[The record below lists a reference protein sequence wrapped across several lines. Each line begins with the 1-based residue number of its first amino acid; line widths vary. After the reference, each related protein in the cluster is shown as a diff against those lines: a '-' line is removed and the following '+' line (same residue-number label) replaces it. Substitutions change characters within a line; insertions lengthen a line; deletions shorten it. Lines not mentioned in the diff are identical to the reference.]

1 MTREEKTPTST
12 VEQRVD
18 WSAIHRRLERAQA
31 VLKETAKPTEEAR
44 RTTLTAR
51 AKALA
56 RELKPDGNGQG
67 LIEIIE
73 FVVTSETYGIE
84 SSYVREVYPLKELTP
99 LPGTPA
105 FILGVIN
112 VRGQIVSVVDPKK
125 FFGLPEK
132 GLTDLN
138 KVILISDETM
148 EFGLLADAVLGLRHV
163 PLKELQKS
171 LPTLTGLR
179 AELLKGVTS
188 ERLVVLEAA
197 RLLSDPGL
205 LVQQKSET

>member
-1 MTREEKTPTST
+1 MTQGEKTPTSA
-12 VEQRVD
+12 VQQRVD
-18 WSAIHRRLERAQA
+18 WNEIHRRLERAQA
-31 VLKETAKPTEEAR
+31 ALKETAKPTEEAR
-44 RTTLTAR
+44 RTTLKAR

-73 FVVTSETYGIE
+73 FVVASETYGVE

-138 KVILISDETM
+138 KVILITDGTM

-188 ERLVVLEAA
+188 ERLVVLDAA

-205 LVQQKSET
+205 FLQQKSGT